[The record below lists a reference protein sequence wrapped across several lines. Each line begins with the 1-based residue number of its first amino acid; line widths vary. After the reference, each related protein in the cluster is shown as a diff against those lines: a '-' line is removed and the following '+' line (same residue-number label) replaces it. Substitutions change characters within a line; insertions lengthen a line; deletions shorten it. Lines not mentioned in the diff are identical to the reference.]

1 MKTRG
6 FWIFVL
12 VILAFFAVSTMT
24 YAATTMGDNGQVTFS
39 FKAPAGTQMVYL
51 AGNFNNWDPK
61 ALPMSD
67 ADKDGVWTVTIKL
80 DPGTY
85 QYKFVAD
92 GKWYPDPDATA
103 KVDDGYGGYNSV
115 LVVPKP
121 GEQVATVPVATTG
134 LNFDGWFESKI
145 EEGPGWGPNFNNDA
159 WLKFSG
165 SMRGNLKT
173 FTEVHLYL
181 GRNPMLGFS
190 PKDLFLNSAEL
201 NQASVSYAW
210 PHLTVKSTYRTN
222 IGTSP
227 DFLAL
232 LRADSDSD
240 KLWNANKLEARTG
253 LYGLQTR
260 ALAAKDGGNLYLY
273 GETQRSFGPMTVGA
287 LLSQETNPGAG
298 GHENGAFNGALWSQW
313 TAPFGLTLKTEAAT
327 SWGYNWVP
335 SGQPVPVSVT
345 IRSDGVGGNPKP
357 RPDLSGKKVVL
368 RGSFNSWGGWGGGTD
383 IPCTEVPAGSGIWQ
397 ATVELQSGTVYEYKF
412 YCVDNGADWGDP
424 NGGNAKLTTPGA
436 VEKRATGN
444 RSAYFAEVSGP
455 AGPMTVKAGLK
466 GAEPGFMDSR
476 GDAGSNY
483 QDRWVGAELKQ
494 ALGPVSAASVNVT
507 QTVEAQEF
515 QEVKRGFN
523 VSVSLK
529 PGGALTLTPGVDV
542 SEQTDVS
549 KKDAN
554 QKNPKSLYTTTSLTL
569 DWGRYGINGWYK
581 LSKLGQLDATAQ
593 YHHNYYAA
601 AWMKL
606 PIADDATLTA
616 AYGNDD
622 KNRLDTEDKYT
633 LKLGIN
639 F

>member
-1 MKTRG
+1 METRG

-121 GEQVATVPVATTG
+121 GEQVATLPVATTG
-134 LNFDGWFESKI
+134 LNFDGWFESKM

-444 RSAYFAEVSGP
+444 RFAYFAEVSGP
-455 AGPMTVKAGLK
+455 VGPMTVKAGLK
-466 GAEPGFMDSR
+466 GAEPGFMNSR

-523 VSVSLK
+523 ASVSLK

-554 QKNPKSLYTTTSLTL
+554 QKNPKSLYTTTSLAL
-569 DWGRYGINGWYK
+569 DWGRCGINGWYK
-581 LSKLGQLDATAQ
+581 LSKLGQLDTTVQ
-593 YHHNYYAA
+593 YHHNYCAA